1 MDASGGAPPS
11 RLVGPPATEIAAKVR
26 SGEWSAI
33 DVVRAHLAH
42 IDAVDARIGAFRV
55 VRREAAL
62 AEAATVDAA
71 AGRAALPLA
80 GVPVAV
86 KDNVAVAGEVA
97 TDGSLA
103 GSPRPAAADHPVVA
117 RLRAAGAVVVGIT
130 RVPELC
136 LYAAT
141 DAPGA
146 VTRNPWDTAL
156 SPGGSSGGSAAAV
169 AAGCVPI
176 AHGNDGMGSLRL
188 PAAACGLVTLKPGRG
203 VLPGGIGADDWSG
216 MAVNGALATTVADLA
231 LATAVLAG
239 EEPGA
244 LPEPGRPL
252 RIAVSGRSPV
262 PGVRADGPT
271 RAALEATAA
280 LLREAGH
287 EVVRRTPAVPPG
299 AAAGALARWMAGAHD
314 DAEHLGLDRAG
325 LQPRSRTHARIGAAV
340 RRAGLG
346 PPAAAAPPGWAR
358 GPAGGAWSGGPP
370 PSGSGSARRGSSTTS
385 TCCSRRSRAG
395 RRCPPGR
402 GTSGPSWPTSPPT
415 PGGHRGPPR
424 GTWPAS
430 RRWSGRRR
438 AGRRAPRSR
447 SSWSAPRE
455 PKGDY
460 SGLPRSWDVGSR
472 GPAARRSSTPPR
484 HRSRHPSEQH
494 VRRRTAGCP
503 RAGSPAAPRLP
514 TAPDRQGSHG
524 PSRRPRRPRAQP
536 QGRPPRPAPRGPDR
550 VHGSVRIRQVQPRL
564 RHDLRRGPAPVRR
577 IAVGLRPPVPRPDGQ
592 ARRRLHRGPVARG
605 VDRPEVDQPQPTVDR
620 RHHHRG
626 LRLPAAALRPRRS
639 AALPQLRQ
647 ADLPADP
654 AADRRPGAGHG
665 GGHPLPGARAGR
677 PRPQGRVRRPVQL
690 AADPGLLPRPG

>member
-26 SGEWSAI
+26 SGEWSAV

-62 AEAATVDAA
+62 AEAAAVDAA
-71 AGRAALPLA
+71 TGRAALPLA

-86 KDNVAVAGEVA
+86 KDNVAVAGEVC
-97 TDGSLA
+97 TDGSPA
-103 GSPRPAAADHPVVA
+103 GSPQPATADHPVVA

-340 RRAGLG
+340 RRAGLVR
-346 PPAAAAPPGWAR
+346 PATAER
-358 GPAGGAWSGGPP
+358 F
-370 PSGSGSARRGSSTTS
+370 RERTTRFFDDVDVLL
-385 TCCSRRSRAG
+385 T
-395 RRCPPGR
+395 PV
-402 GTSGPSWPTSPPT
+402 TSGPPLPARPWHERSFVANVTANARWAPWTSAWNLA
-415 PGGHRGPPR
+415 GV
-424 GTWPAS
+424 PALV
-430 RRWSGRRR
+430 W
-438 AGRRAPRSR
+438 
-447 SSWSAPRE
+447 
-455 PKGDY
+455 
-460 SGLPRSWDVGSR
+460 
-472 GPAARRSSTPPR
+472 PAARRPEGTPVPLQLVGPPGAEGRLLWLAEELGRRQPWPR
-484 HRSRHPSEQH
+484 HAP
-494 VRRRTAGCP
+494 VFD
-503 RAGSPAAPRLP
+503 PAAPP
-514 TAPDRQGSHG
+514 VA
-524 PSRRPRRPRAQP
+524 
-536 QGRPPRPAPRGPDR
+536 
-550 VHGSVRIRQVQPRL
+550 
-564 RHDLRRGPAPVRR
+564 APV
-577 IAVGLRPPVPRPDGQ
+577 
-592 ARRRLHRGPVARG
+592 
-605 VDRPEVDQPQPTVDR
+605 
-620 RHHHRG
+620 
-626 LRLPAAALRPRRS
+626 
-639 AALPQLRQ
+639 
-647 ADLPADP
+647 
-654 AADRRPGAGHG
+654 
-665 GGHPLPGARAGR
+665 
-677 PRPQGRVRRPVQL
+677 
-690 AADPGLLPRPG
+690 